1 MVHIM
6 LGTYNGEKYI
16 KEQIDS
22 IIQQTYKEWKLYI
35 SDDSQDNG
43 TIQIIKEYLVKFPE
57 KMVLLEKRDRTD
69 GAKGNFSYLFENM
82 GTADYYLFCDQDDV
96 WNTEKLKYLVKI
108 MDNMNNDNP
117 RLLYHNIEVVD
128 EELKSICTS
137 FTEYSGLTLRKND
150 SLKQLLM
157 YNCIPGCSMI
167 FNNALKELINKIPQE
182 NAMHDW
188 WVVLVAECF
197 NSEIIYVKKILG
209 LYRQHRDN
217 EIGAIKKV
225 KLVNYIARCF
235 KVWKL
240 NDYKH
245 NNQIMRRE
253 MLTQGEGLLK
263 YYGSDMCKANYET
276 IEEFCRIMKS
286 KNKTQGLYL
295 AYKKGYTFKGF
306 FFTIKFYC
314 I

>member
-57 KMVLLEKRDRTD
+57 KMVLLDKRDRTD

-137 FTEYSGLTLRKND
+137 FTEYTGLTLRENN
-150 SLKQLLM
+150 SFRQLLV
-157 YNCIPGCSMI
+157 YNCIPGCSI
-167 FNNALKELINKIPQE
+167 IINRTLKELVNLIPQE
-182 NAMHDW
+182 CAMHDW
-188 WVVLVAECF
+188 WVVLAARCF
-197 NSEIIYVKKILG
+197 NSEIIYDKKILG
-209 LYRQHRDN
+209 LYRQHRNN
-217 EIGAIKKV
+217 EIGALKKV
-225 KLVNYIARCF
+225 KLIDYIARCF

-240 NDYKH
+240 NDYKQ

-253 MLTQGEGLLK
+253 MVTQAEALRK
-263 YYGSDMCKANYET
+263 YYGSEMDKGNCET

-286 KNKTQGLYL
+286 KNKIKSLWL
-295 AYKKGYTFKGF
+295 AYKKGYTFIGVL
-306 FFTIKFYC
+306 FTIKFYC